1 MLRLSKRA
9 WNNVLIVSMLV
20 MILLFNSTNNILNG
34 DNYEASIVPLI
45 PEDGILM
52 TLEIGDIKVER
63 IGRGWRANT
72 TPVIPE
78 VDLATLV
85 QTWTQ
90 AQMIS
95 YELPSEDQ
103 PFVVIAWLAGAPE
116 GLVFQLY
123 PAAQGTLVKFQQQW
137 YIVQDTPLSQFVL
150 PGVL

>member
-34 DNYEASIVPLI
+34 GNSEASIVPLI

-52 TLEIGDIKVER
+52 TLEIGDVKVER
-63 IGRGWRANT
+63 IGRGWRANA
-72 TPVIPE
+72 TPIIPE
-78 VDLATLV
+78 VELATLV

-95 YELPSEDQ
+95 YDLLSEEQ

-123 PAAQGTLVKFQQQW
+123 PADQDTLVKFQQQW
-137 YIVQDTPLSQFVL
+137 YIIQDTALSQFVL